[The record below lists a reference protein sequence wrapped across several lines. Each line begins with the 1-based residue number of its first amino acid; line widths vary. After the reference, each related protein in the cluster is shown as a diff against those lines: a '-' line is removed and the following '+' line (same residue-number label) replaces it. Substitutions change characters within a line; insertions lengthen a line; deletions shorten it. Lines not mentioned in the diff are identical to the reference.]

1 MALRGP
7 HRDADHALFFAKRE
21 GTMSST
27 YEQAT
32 GQGAAPARNPAVLWG
47 LIGALG
53 TAVAALVAAL
63 VWVQRPA
70 PVPLA
75 TPTVAEAPLASGP
88 AGQAAAKEEMLQDGP
103 AEPPAKPVAKAVEKR
118 PAATPRPAPHSAP
131 APVARAQSAVTPAP
145 APEPVRAICM
155 SCGTVESVTQ
165 VQREAPTSGV
175 GAVAGGVLGAVVGNQ
190 VGKGGGRTAATVL
203 GAVGGGL
210 LGNTVEKRM
219 RPQTVYQIG
228 VRMEN
233 GQLRTVE
240 RAAPVSVGSRV
251 TLEGDTL
258 RTADGAVVP
267 ELQRPAPAP
276 QQAPGPVYT
285 GGGG

>member
-1 MALRGP
+1 MSTSY
-7 HRDADHALFFAKRE
+7 DHAA
-21 GTMSST
+21 GPS
-27 YEQAT
+27 
-32 GQGAAPARNPAVLWG
+32 PARSHPVLWG
-47 LIGALG
+47 VIGALG
-53 TAVAALVAAL
+53 TAVAALAAVL
-63 VWVQRPA
+63 IWVQRPA
-70 PVPLA
+70 PVPVA
-75 TPTVAEAPLASGP
+75 TPAVALASP
-88 AGQAAAKEEMLQDGP
+88 EAAGKDSAAREALPQDGP
-103 AEPPAKPVAKAVEKR
+103 AAPVAQPAVRLVEKR
-118 PAATPRPAPHSAP
+118 PAATPRPRSEPAP
-131 APVARAQSAVTPAP
+131 AARTATPAP
-145 APEPVRAICM
+145 ARVAQAPEPARAICM
-155 SCGTVESVTQ
+155 SCGTVESVTS
-165 VQREAPTSGV
+165 VQREAPASGV

-219 RPQTVYQIG
+219 QKTTVYQIG

-267 ELQRPAPAP
+267 EVPQRAPTP
-276 QQAPGPVYT
+276 QAAPGPVYT

>member
-1 MALRGP
+1 
-7 HRDADHALFFAKRE
+7 
-21 GTMSST
+21 MSTS
-27 YEQAT
+27 YEQAG
-32 GQGAAPARNPAVLWG
+32 GQTPARNNPVLWAV
-47 LIGALG
+47 IGALG
-53 TAVAALVAAL
+53 TAVAALAAVL
-63 VWVQRPA
+63 IWVQRPA
-70 PVPLA
+70 PVPVA
-75 TPTVAEAPLASGP
+75 TPAVALASP
-88 AGQAAAKEEMLQDGP
+88 EAAGKDSAAREALPQDGP
-103 AEPPAKPVAKAVEKR
+103 AAPVAQPAARSVEKR
-118 PAATPRPAPHSAP
+118 PAATPRPRSE
-131 APVARAQSAVTPAP
+131 PAP
-145 APEPVRAICM
+145 ARVAQAPEPARAICM
-155 SCGTVESVTQ
+155 SCGTVESVGA
-165 VQREAPTSGV
+165 VQREAPASGV

-219 RPQTVYQIG
+219 QKTTVYQIG

-258 RTADGAVVP
+258 RTADGAAVP
-267 ELQRPAPAP
+267 EVPQRAPAP
-276 QQAPGPVYT
+276 QAAPGPVYT

>member
-1 MALRGP
+1 MN
-7 HRDADHALFFAKRE
+7 
-21 GTMSST
+21 TS
-27 YEQAT
+27 YEQVAS
-32 GQGAAPARNPAVLWG
+32 QGAAPARNQALLWG

-70 PVPLA
+70 PQPVA
-75 TPTVAEAPLASGP
+75 TPTVAEAPLVAGP
-88 AGQAAAKEEMLQDGP
+88 AGQAAAREEMLQDGP
-103 AEPPAKPVAKAVEKR
+103 AEPAKPAAKAVEKR
-118 PAATPRPAPHSAP
+118 PAATPRPAPQRAP
-131 APVARAQSAVTPAP
+131 APVAQAPAAVMPAP
-145 APEPVRAICM
+145 APEPVRAVCM
-155 SCGTVESVTQ
+155 SCGTVESVSE
-165 VQREAPTSGV
+165 VQREAPTSGM

-251 TLEGDTL
+251 TLEGQTL

-276 QQAPGPVYT
+276 QQGPGPVYT

>member
-1 MALRGP
+1 
-7 HRDADHALFFAKRE
+7 
-21 GTMSST
+21 MSTS
-27 YEQAT
+27 YEQAA
-32 GQGAAPARNPAVLWG
+32 GQGAAPARNQAVLWG
-47 LIGALG
+47 VIGALG

-70 PVPLA
+70 PTPTPVAPAAVAGVPLA
-75 TPTVAEAPLASGP
+75 PG
-88 AGQAAAKEEMLQDGP
+88 AAKEEMLQDGP
-103 AEPPAKPVAKAVEKR
+103 AEPAARPAAKAVEKR
-118 PAATPRPAPHSAP
+118 PAATPRPVPHPAP
-131 APVARAQSAVTPAP
+131 APMAKAPGAAMPAP

-155 SCGTVESVTQ
+155 SCGTVESVSQ

-233 GQLRTVE
+233 GQLRTLE
-240 RAAPVSVGSRV
+240 RAAPVNVGSRV
-251 TLEGDTL
+251 TLEGETL

-276 QQAPGPVYT
+276 QQAPGSVYT

>member
-1 MALRGP
+1 M
-7 HRDADHALFFAKRE
+7 
-21 GTMSST
+21 TTT
-27 YEQAT
+27 YEQAAR
-32 GQGAAPARNPAVLWG
+32 QGATPARNPALLWG
-47 LIGALG
+47 VIGALG
-53 TAVAALVAAL
+53 TAVVALAAVL

-70 PVPLA
+70 PTPLA
-75 TPTVAEAPLASGP
+75 APTVAGAPLAPAP
-88 AGQAAAKEEMLQDGP
+88 AGQAAGREELLQDGP
-103 AEPPAKPVAKAVEKR
+103 AEPPAKPAAKAVEKR
-118 PAATPRPAPHSAP
+118 PAATPRPVPHPAP
-131 APVARAQSAVTPAP
+131 APMAKAPAAAMPAP
-145 APEPVRAICM
+145 APEPARAICY

-165 VQREAPTSGV
+165 VQREAPTSGM

-240 RAAPVSVGSRV
+240 RAAPVNVGSRV
-251 TLEGDTL
+251 TLEGETL

-285 GGGG
+285 SGGG